1 MQNCYKDVGSVPR
14 QDVDDQ
20 DGRLT
25 NKHIKTL
32 SFLQDVA
39 NENKEL
45 KAKVVQ
51 LEVNDELF

>member
-1 MQNCYKDVGSVPR
+1 MQNCYKDAGSVPR
-14 QDVDDQ
+14 QPDDQ

-51 LEVNDELF
+51 LEVNDKWF